1 MLETQ
6 EKGKVRYIVRLMNTD
21 LDGNKPI
28 YHALNKIHGIS
39 YSFANVIC
47 NVLDLDKSKKA
58 GIISQEEIKN
68 IEDVI
73 KNPDKYNIPAWMFN
87 RRKDVDT
94 GKDMH
99 IVTSELDLKKEN
111 DIKNLKKIKSY
122 RGIRHSMGLP
132 TRGQRTRAHFRKGV
146 AIGVQRKKALAQSK
160 SKEEKK

>member
-1 MLETQ
+1 MLKTNKIE
-6 EKGKVRYIVRLMNTD
+6 YIVRIMNTN

-39 YSFANVIC
+39 YSFANIIC
-47 NVLDLDKSKKA
+47 NVLDLDKTKKA
-58 GIISQEEIKN
+58 GIMSQEEIKS

-73 KNPDKYNIPAWMFN
+73 KNPAKYNIPSWLFN
-87 RRKDVDT
+87 RRKDYDT

-99 IVTSELDLKKEN
+99 LVTSELDLRHDF

-132 TRGQRTRAHFRKGV
+132 TRGQRTRAHFRKGA
-146 AIGVQRKKALAQSK
+146 AIGVHRKKFLAQAK
-160 SKEEKK
+160 SEKKEK